1 VTDLAGAGTGS
12 PAKRAET
19 AGHGI
24 RTAFGM
30 RRTLLAAILVVTTG
44 VPLAAAD
51 TWTTAYKRGDY
62 ATAATLLQ
70 RAVFEHPGT
79 QAPDPAALKQ
89 LALLYGDGKGVE
101 RDPVLAC
108 GLLRAHADVT
118 SGVKGPAAAA
128 NRAPVDR

>member
-1 VTDLAGAGTGS
+1 
-12 PAKRAET
+12 
-19 AGHGI
+19 
-24 RTAFGM
+24 M
-30 RRTLLAAILVVTTG
+30 RRILLAAILVVTTG

-62 ATAATLLQ
+62 TTAATLLQ

-108 GLLRAHADVT
+108 GLLRAHAT
-118 SGVKGPAAAA
+118 ATAGRQGSGRGRRRRPSSIATA
-128 NRAPVDR
+128 RRSRPRSAPRRWPRRRVRGSG

>member
-1 VTDLAGAGTGS
+1 
-12 PAKRAET
+12 
-19 AGHGI
+19 
-24 RTAFGM
+24 M
-30 RRTLLAAILVVTTG
+30 RRLLLAVVIVVVTA

-51 TWTTAYKRGDY
+51 TWSTAYKRGDY

-70 RAVFEHPGT
+70 RAVFESPGT

-108 GLLRAHADVT
+108 GLLRAHAAAT
-118 SGVKGPAAAA
+118 AGSRREPAAAKRSA
-128 NRAPVDR
+128 AALVERYCGTLPPLERAAA